1 MSMGDEELMS
11 LLEEQAPVR
20 DEPLPTLGEL
30 FADGSAI
37 DLLRNQ
43 QLVLRSQSKEEINLR
58 LLHQGQSYVPAPLDG
73 RLEDLLHLPAA
84 TAPLESIEGLVAQL
98 SSCLASHVELDEAN
112 LLLLAVFILS
122 TWVIECLPY
131 APVLNLWGQPG
142 AEAAL
147 VDLLSCLC
155 RRPLRLLEPSV
166 RQLAELPSG
175 LCPTVIA
182 KQANERELAR
192 LLAIAAEP
200 QAQLLRKGV
209 PVNLRCAVV
218 ACTRSPLPIS
228 ALTIALLQPAK
239 YNSLRA
245 QSLHLMDDLQP
256 RLLGY
261 RLSQHL
267 EVTNSHFDCPQ
278 FAPETRQ
285 LARVLGAAVAGAPAL
300 QAKIATALE
309 SLDEQCRVERSQ
321 SLDAVVLEALLVLC
335 HENKPAAYVLEATKL
350 TNGILLARHDNR
362 ELSPKAVGS
371 IMRNRLGLGPQRK
384 GPGYELALSSEVSR
398 RIHRLAAGYGVLSM
412 LTPRADCSSCQPAL
426 LPNTTESP
434 GTNA

>member
-58 LLHQGQSYVPAPLDG
+58 LLHQGQSYVPALLDG

-84 TAPLESIEGLVAQL
+84 TAPLESMEDLVAQL

-155 RRPLRLLEPSV
+155 RRPLRRRRST
-166 RQLAELPSG
+166 ASSTG
-175 LCPTVIA
+175 TAALCRT
-182 KQANERELAR
+182 R
-192 LLAIAAEP
+192 
-200 QAQLLRKGV
+200 
-209 PVNLRCAVV
+209 RCAK
-218 ACTRSPLPIS
+218 C
-228 ALTIALLQPAK
+228 
-239 YNSLRA
+239 
-245 QSLHLMDDLQP
+245 
-256 RLLGY
+256 
-261 RLSQHL
+261 
-267 EVTNSHFDCPQ
+267 
-278 FAPETRQ
+278 
-285 LARVLGAAVAGAPAL
+285 
-300 QAKIATALE
+300 
-309 SLDEQCRVERSQ
+309 
-321 SLDAVVLEALLVLC
+321 
-335 HENKPAAYVLEATKL
+335 
-350 TNGILLARHDNR
+350 
-362 ELSPKAVGS
+362 
-371 IMRNRLGLGPQRK
+371 
-384 GPGYELALSSEVSR
+384 
-398 RIHRLAAGYGVLSM
+398 
-412 LTPRADCSSCQPAL
+412 
-426 LPNTTESP
+426 
-434 GTNA
+434 